1 VCPGLNVS
9 RALGPRS
16 LVGMNSARFLIRLS
30 ERRSDLLLSTLL
42 CRLVIE
48 VGSDE
53 DRRQGVASRSGSFL
67 DNSAQMMRAFLAAIA
82 TQARW

>member
-30 ERRSDLLLSTLL
+30 ERRSDLLLSTLF
-42 CRLVIE
+42 CRLVID
-48 VGSDE
+48 VSSDA
-53 DRRQGVASRSGSFL
+53 RNFRL
-67 DNSAQMMRAFLAAIA
+67 WLAEAVHP
-82 TQARW
+82 R